1 MFAKSGRAE
10 LAYEI
15 TGFSEGVDVLLIHA
29 GVTDRRSWQDVVKRL
44 APRHRCIAY
53 DMRGYGE
60 TQYEHEDG
68 WSPVADAVAVLDAA
82 GVGEAVV
89 VASSMGGQTAI
100 DLALGHPDRVA
111 GLVLIGPAIRGAPYP
126 ELVDGPTAE
135 LNSQIEAAE
144 AAGDVAEVNRLEARM
159 WLDGPTAD
167 EGRVVGPAR
176 DLFLEMNGRA
186 LRAENP
192 GKQAQ
197 IPAAWPRLG
206 EITVPTLI
214 MIGRLDAED
223 ILAINEPAAT
233 MIPHAQLLWL
243 DDVAH
248 LPQLESDPTTLEE
261 IAKFVDAQRAG
272 YRNSTTGM
280 SHQ

>member
-100 DLALGHPDRVA
+100 DLALGHPDMVA

>member
-111 GLVLIGPAIRGAPYP
+111 ALVLIGPAIRGAPYP

-261 IAKFVDAQRAG
+261 IAKFVDAQCAG

>member
-1 MFAKSGRAE
+1 MFAMSGRAE

-15 TGFSEGVDVLLIHA
+15 TGFSEGADVLLIHA
-29 GVTDRRSWQDVVKRL
+29 GVTDRRSWQHVVKRL
-44 APRHRCIAY
+44 APHHRCIAY

-60 TQYEHEDG
+60 TQYEHQDG

-135 LNSQIEAAE
+135 LNSKIEAAE

-192 GKQAQ
+192 GKQAE

>member
-15 TGFSEGVDVLLIHA
+15 TGFSDGADVLLIHA
-29 GVTDRRSWQDVVKRL
+29 GVTDRRSWQHVVKRL

-68 WSPVADAVAVLDAA
+68 WSPGGRRPSQSWMQPESGRPSSSHPQWAA
-82 GVGEAVV
+82 RLP
-89 VASSMGGQTAI
+89 SILPSDT
-100 DLALGHPDRVA
+100 LTRVA

-135 LNSQIEAAE
+135 LNSKIEAAE

-192 GKQAQ
+192 GKQAE

-223 ILAINEPAAT
+223 I
-233 MIPHAQLLWL
+233 W
-243 DDVAH
+243 
-248 LPQLESDPTTLEE
+248 
-261 IAKFVDAQRAG
+261 R
-272 YRNSTTGM
+272 ST
-280 SHQ
+280 SPPPR

>member
-272 YRNSTTGM
+272 YRNSPTGM

>member
-15 TGFSEGVDVLLIHA
+15 TGFSECVDVLLIHA

-272 YRNSTTGM
+272 YRNSPTGM

>member
-192 GKQAQ
+192 GKQAE

-206 EITVPTLI
+206 QITVPTLI

-261 IAKFVDAQRAG
+261 IAKFVDAQCAG

>member
-111 GLVLIGPAIRGAPYP
+111 RLVLIGPAIRGAPYP

-272 YRNSTTGM
+272 YRNSPTGM

>member
-68 WSPVADAVAVLDAA
+68 WSAVADAVAVLDAA
-82 GVGEAVV
+82 GVGEAIV

-100 DLALGHPDRVA
+100 DLALGHPHKVA

>member
-1 MFAKSGRAE
+1 MFVNSGRAE

-15 TGFSEGVDVLLIHA
+15 TGFSDGADVLLIHA
-29 GVTDRRSWQDVVKRL
+29 GVTDRRSWQHVVKRL

-82 GVGEAVV
+82 GVGEAIV
-89 VASSMGGQTAI
+89 VASSMGGQTVI

-135 LNSQIEAAE
+135 LNSKIEAAE
-144 AAGDVAEVNRLEARM
+144 AAGDVDQVNRLEARM
-159 WLDGPTAD
+159 MLPD
-167 EGRVVGPAR
+167 
-176 DLFLEMNGRA
+176 
-186 LRAENP
+186 
-192 GKQAQ
+192 
-197 IPAAWPRLG
+197 
-206 EITVPTLI
+206 
-214 MIGRLDAED
+214 
-223 ILAINEPAAT
+223 
-233 MIPHAQLLWL
+233 AQLVWL

-261 IAKFVDAQRAG
+261 IAKFVDA
-272 YRNSTTGM
+272 
-280 SHQ
+280 

>member
-111 GLVLIGPAIRGAPYP
+111 RLVLIGPAIRGAPYP

-135 LNSQIEAAE
+135 LNSKIEAAE

-272 YRNSTTGM
+272 YRNSPTGM
-280 SHQ
+280 PHQ

>member
-111 GLVLIGPAIRGAPYP
+111 RLVLIGPAIRGAPYP

>member
-100 DLALGHPDRVA
+100 DLALGHPDTVA
-111 GLVLIGPAIRGAPYP
+111 GLALIGPAIRGAPYP

-135 LNSQIEAAE
+135 LNSKIEAAE
-144 AAGDVAEVNRLEARM
+144 AAGDVAAVNRLEARM

-192 GKQAQ
+192 GKQAE

-206 EITVPTLI
+206 QITVPTLI

>member
-111 GLVLIGPAIRGAPYP
+111 ALVLIGPAIRGAPYP